1 MESELST
8 FDRRIKI
15 LYLLFSGE
23 QISRR
28 ELARRFSVSDTSI
41 NRDITALSKN
51 IPIYSKMGRYGGIY
65 IMDEF
70 RAKKTYLS
78 HDEENLLT
86 EMLKVTTKQDKQI
99 IQSILHKFSMP
110 KVCQQVKT
118 VN

>member
-15 LYLLFSGE
+15 LYLLFSGKP
-23 QISRR
+23 ISRR
-28 ELARRFSVSDTSI
+28 GLARRFSVSNTSI
-41 NRDITALSKN
+41 TRDITALSKN
-51 IPIYSKMGRYGGIY
+51 VPIYRKMGRYGGIY

-70 RAKKTYLS
+70 RTKKTYLS
-78 HDEENLLT
+78 YDEENLLI
-86 EMLKVTTKQDKQI
+86 EMLKLTTKQDKQI

-118 VN
+118 AN